1 MGQRI
6 AIVMVALVAGAGI
19 MFFAQY
25 QRDSS
30 YRPLY
35 ASLSQEDAALVVQ
48 KLKEGSVAY
57 RLNGT
62 AIEVPEEKIAELRLE
77 MAAAG
82 LPKTGRIGF
91 EIFDKTNF
99 GMTDF
104 AEKVNYRRA
113 IEGELE
119 RSIMSMAEVEQA
131 RVHITFPK
139 DSVFID
145 SREPAKASVLMKL
158 RASMALP
165 DTAVPSIT
173 HLVSSAVEGL
183 TPEAVSVMDMRGNL
197 LNKARHSAGGD
208 ASEAVLEYRRTV
220 EQDLTA
226 KLESTLEPLVG
237 SGRFR
242 TAISA
247 DCDMSSSEQNEEN
260 FDPTHS
266 VMLTSQKTEDSS
278 SMATAGGI
286 PGTAS
291 NMPQAPKPQT
301 GSNGNSRKTESIN
314 YQTSRTVKRTV
325 LPLGA
330 IKRLSVSILLDH
342 EVHFEGEGAAAKRVL
357 VPPPPERLK
366 VIHDLAAAAIGLN
379 PQRGDQLIVESLPF
393 ESTQNLDPP
402 GSAPAPA
409 RTVRKLT
416 LLEQFRSDPK
426 LIVESA
432 GILVVLLLGMVF
444 IFRGGRKQREFDLSV
459 HSQPAGLLPPSDRP
473 GGLEPPP
480 GRESLAPP
488 AGAAALAS
496 SHGAAKLPALNAGK
510 AEALASR
517 LRETGQK
524 DAEMCAG
531 VLRGWLKEE
540 RA

>member
-6 AIVMVALVAGAGI
+6 AILVVGLLAGAGI
-19 MFFAQY
+19 MFFSKYEREAGF
-25 QRDSS
+25 
-30 YRPLY
+30 RPLY
-35 ASLSQEDAALVVQ
+35 ASLSQEDAASVVQ
-48 KLKEGSVAY
+48 KLKESSTPY
-57 RLNGT
+57 RLTGT
-62 AIEVPEEKIAELRLE
+62 SIEVPEEKIAELRLE

-113 IEGELE
+113 VEGELE
-119 RSIMSMAEVEQA
+119 RSVMSIAEVEQA

-139 DSVFID
+139 ESVFIE
-145 SREPAKASVLMKL
+145 SREPAKASVLIKL
-158 RASMALP
+158 RPSMTLP
-165 DTAVPSIT
+165 DSAVPSIT
-173 HLVSSAVEGL
+173 HLVASAVEGL
-183 TPEAVSVMDMRGNL
+183 APEAVSVMDMRGNL
-197 LNKARHSAGGD
+197 LNKARRASGGD
-208 ASEAVLEYRRTV
+208 ASETAIEYRRTV

-242 TAISA
+242 AAVSA
-247 DCDMSSSEQNEEN
+247 DCDMTSGEQNEEN

-266 VMLTSQKTEDSS
+266 VMVTSQKTEDTSS
-278 SMATAGGI
+278 SGSAAGGI

-291 NMPQAPKPQT
+291 NLPQAPKPAPT
-301 GSNGNSRKTESIN
+301 PSGNSRRTESIN

-330 IKRLSVSILLDH
+330 IKRLSVSILLDQ
-342 EVHFEGEGAAAKRVL
+342 EVHFEGEGANAKRVL
-357 VPPPPERLK
+357 APPAPERIK

-393 ESTQNLDPP
+393 ESTLNLEPP
-402 GSAPAPA
+402 APAPA
-409 RTVRKLT
+409 PTGATKKT
-416 LLEQFRSDPK
+416 TPMEQFRAQPK
-426 LIVESA
+426 LMIGIGA
-432 GILVVLLLGMVF
+432 GILAVLAAFGFLIRMMTRRPKEVEVAV
-444 IFRGGRKQREFDLSV
+444 RAAA
-459 HSQPAGLLPPSDRP
+459 PALMPASEKLA
-473 GGLEPPP
+473 GLEPPI
-480 GRESLAPP
+480 REAAPQS
-488 AGAAALAS
+488 AAAIAPAPAPLP
-496 SHGAAKLPALNAGK
+496 KLTGFSAGK
-510 AEALASR
+510 AEALATQ
-517 LRETGQK
+517 LREAGQK

-540 RA
+540 RI